1 MKSEKW
7 SSNWS
12 ILTKTQSQSNEFNS
26 LKDLYE
32 KEIRM
37 LRNRVFQQE
46 RDIKKIDDY
55 IEKDIPS
62 QFNKV
67 SDDMNAFVEKNNK
80 ERDEIIENIQK
91 HTERVIRSSRA
102 ANGI

>member
-1 MKSEKW
+1 M
-7 SSNWS
+7 
-12 ILTKTQSQSNEFNS
+12 ITLSQNNEFNS

-46 RDIKKIDDY
+46 RDIKKIDNY
-55 IEKDIPS
+55 IEKDLPS
-62 QFNKV
+62 QLNKV
-67 SDDMNAFVEKNNK
+67 SNDMNAFVEKNNK